1 MYIAILKLENMNEYC
16 YILVLILGYLLSYT
30 LPYMIVYCA
39 QKLFNI
45 LLIPIKKL
53 KKIFY
58 KEYN

>member
-1 MYIAILKLENMNEYC
+1 MYIAILENMNEYC

-30 LPYMIVYCA
+30 LPYMIVYCI

-58 KEYN
+58 KEFN

>member
-53 KKIFY
+53 K
-58 KEYN
+58 